1 MLNASICYGPENKQT
16 LIFLVALKEHLM
28 LSSLHLPLP
37 EKSLQDVLSMI
48 MMRSVWA
55 KPK

>member
-1 MLNASICYGPENKQT
+1 MLNGSICYGPENKQT

-37 EKSLQDVLSMI
+37 GKSLQDVLSMI

-55 KPK
+55 KSK